1 MSHANP
7 LGWGIDLGGTKIE
20 CAVYD
25 FQSNEILTR
34 QRLPTEASQ
43 GYEHILNQIQTLL
56 NQVEKS
62 IGSAPEGIGFSTPGI
77 LDPRTHTMKNCN
89 TTAMNGQ
96 PMHQDLEDL
105 LKVPIRI
112 ANDANCFALAEANQG
127 AAANLSAEVVFG
139 VILGTGVGGGVVV
152 RNQLITGRHGI
163 GGEWGHIVYD
173 PAGPPC
179 YCGKSG
185 CNEMIFSGPKLEK
198 FYFDRTGNALNLAQI
213 HARHQTGTDADATAT
228 IYHLITCFGRAIS
241 GVINV
246 LDPDVIV
253 IGGGV
258 GQIPELYT
266 EGVEEVKKYIFNSGR
281 VETNFLRPALGD
293 SAGVFGALELIR
305 PVIGA

>member
-1 MSHANP
+1 MSYTHS

-25 FQSNEILTR
+25 FDKNEIIQRL
-34 QRLPTEASQ
+34 RLPTEAAK
-43 GYEHILNQIQTLL
+43 GYDHILSQIQTLL
-56 NQVEKS
+56 QQVAVAV
-62 IGSAPEGIGFSTPGI
+62 GSTPLAVGFSTPGI
-77 LDPRTHTMKNCN
+77 LDPTTQTMKNCN
-89 TTAMNGQ
+89 TTAMNGR
-96 PMHQDLEDL
+96 PMHQDLENL
-105 LKVPIRI
+105 LQVPVRI
-112 ANDANCFALAEANQG
+112 ANDANCFALAEATLG
-127 AAANLSAEVVFG
+127 AAAGLQAEVVFG

-152 RNQLITGRHGI
+152 RDQLITGRHGI
-163 GGEWGHIVYD
+163 GGEWGHIIFD

-185 CNEMIFSGPKLEK
+185 CNEMIFSGPKLEL
-198 FYFDRTGNALNLAQI
+198 FYQALTGIARPLATI
-213 HARHQTGTDADATAT
+213 HARHQSGEDPAATET
-228 IYHLITCFGRAIS
+228 IQHLIKCFGRAIS

-266 EGVEEVKKYIFNSGR
+266 DGVEELKKYIFNSGT
-281 VETNFLRPALGD
+281 VQTQFLRPALGD

-305 PVIGA
+305 PLLRT